1 MRNLAGLNI
10 KINELLN
17 YFDSIP
23 EILTVYI
30 FGSFG
35 TSDQTVIS
43 DIDFAV
49 LFIEKIPL
57 LREMEITAEIS
68 SLLGME
74 NIDFV
79 NLNTAPVYIQH
90 KIVSTADIIY
100 ERSRLGTSNFIE
112 DVLEI
117 YHDYSIIFEKYNRD
131 FYEGLKEELSR
142 AR

>member
-1 MRNLAGLNI
+1 MRDLAGLSM
-10 KINELLN
+10 KINDLFL

-23 EILTVYI
+23 ETLTVYI

-35 TSDQTVIS
+35 TALQTAIS
-43 DIDFAV
+43 DIDFAI
-49 LFIEKIPL
+49 LFIKKISL
-57 LREMEITAEIS
+57 LREMEIAAEIS

-74 NIDFV
+74 HVDLV

-90 KIVSTADIIY
+90 KIISTADIIY
-100 ERSRLGTSNFIE
+100 EKSRFETSNFIE
-112 DVLEI
+112 HVLEI
-117 YHDYSIIFEKYNRD
+117 HHDYSIIFDKYNRD